1 VSRFLFV
8 NQFIPPDPAPTSRLL
23 GEVAEALAKRGHE
36 VVFIGHRSRYRGKK
50 TLLGSR
56 ALREGLAL
64 LRLWWKTATAPRCDA
79 IVFLTSPPLLPI
91 AIWAASFRHRG
102 AKRIH
107 WAMDLYPDVAVAL
120 GEVREGSLLH
130 RVTARA
136 MESVYHACDLIIVLD
151 PEMAARVSHGGVRL
165 EIVPPWP
172 PPVARIEIPPPRE
185 GGPFLWLYS
194 GNLGRA
200 HEWRTLLEAQRLL
213 EDEGLE
219 IDLVFQGG
227 GAEREAA
234 QDHATELGLKRCH
247 WRDYAPETELVSSLL
262 GADALVVTQR
272 PETAGCL
279 WPSKLALARIVERPL
294 LWVGATGGSIALTL
308 DGEGETVLA
317 PGESARL
324 AERLRIL
331 AAPGR
336 VSTVG
341 QDSATRLRQRLEQ
354 QRSQGVEKLIGAL
367 EHSLGAP
374 AGS

>member
-1 VSRFLFV
+1 M
-8 NQFIPPDPAPTSRLL
+8 
-23 GEVAEALAKRGHE
+23 KRGHT
-36 VVFIGHRSRYRGKK
+36 VVFAGDQADYRGSK

-56 ALREGLAL
+56 ALREGVAL
-64 LRLWWKTATAPRCDA
+64 LRLWWKTLTSPRCDA
-79 IVFLTSPPLLPI
+79 IICLTSPPLLPV
-91 AIWAASFRHRG
+91 AVRAARFRHRG
-102 AKRIH
+102 AKLIH

-151 PEMAARVSHGGVRL
+151 PEMAARVSRGGVRL
-165 EIVPPWP
+165 EIIPPWP
-172 PPVARIEIPPPRE
+172 PPVDRIEVPPARDA
-185 GGPFLWLYS
+185 GTFVWLYS

-227 GAEREAA
+227 GAERAAA
-234 QDHATELGLKRCH
+234 QGYAAALGLKRCH

-262 GADALVVTQR
+262 AADALVVTQR
-272 PETAGCL
+272 PETTGCL
-279 WPSKLALARIVERPL
+279 WPSKLALVRIVERPL

-308 DGEGETVLA
+308 DGEGATVLA
-317 PGESARL
+317 PGDSVRL

-331 AAPGR
+331 SAAGR
-336 VSTVG
+336 VFAIDR
-341 QDSATRLRQRLEQ
+341 DSATRLRQRLEQ
-354 QRSQGVEKLIGAL
+354 QRSQGVGKLIGAL
-367 EHSLGAP
+367 EHSLGAQ